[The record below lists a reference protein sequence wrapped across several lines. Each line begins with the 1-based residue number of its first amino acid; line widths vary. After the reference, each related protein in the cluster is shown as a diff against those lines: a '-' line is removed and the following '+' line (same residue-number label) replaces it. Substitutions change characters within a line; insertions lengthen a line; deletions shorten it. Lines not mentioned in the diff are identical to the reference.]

1 MIRIAHARISE
12 QGTKDGKAG
21 DQTKHEVMITGWTNT
36 KWTEIYRPK
45 NDAHA
50 EIIAQK
56 AVDAANNDHIGYS
69 QYSRYSLF
77 NAVCNNGYDI
87 RGLKQDVNCDCSSL
101 VMTCCRAAGIT
112 VPKGMYTGSEDTD
125 LMKTGAFMRFRTPS
139 MLAGEGLRRG
149 DILRKVG
156 HTAIVVTGS
165 DQAELFYKLD
175 SAKSFDPSLAKKYL
189 TTTTC
194 YLRTGAGTTKQII
207 TTLRVG
213 TACYNFGYYTK
224 DKRGV
229 KWLYVVTGHLTGFI
243 SERVVTK

>member
-12 QGTKDGKAG
+12 QLSKDGKPG
-21 DQTKHEVMITGWTNT
+21 DQTKQEVTITGWTNT

-50 EIIAQK
+50 ETIAQK

-87 RGLKQDVNCDCSSL
+87 RGLEKDVNCDCSSL

-125 LMKTGAFMRFRTPS
+125 LMKTGCFMRFRTPS

-149 DILRKVG
+149 DILRKLG
-156 HTAIVVTGS
+156 HTAIVITGS
-165 DQAELFYKLD
+165 DPAELFYKLEG
-175 SAKSFDPSLAKKYL
+175 AKSYNPALAKKYL

-194 YLRTGAGTTKQII
+194 YLRAGAGTTKPII
-207 TTLRVG
+207 TTLHVG
-213 TACYNFGYYTK
+213 AACYNYGYYTT

-229 KWLYVVTGHLTGFI
+229 KWLYVVTGQLTGFI
-243 SERVVTK
+243 SEKVVTK